1 MKNSAILLALL
12 LLSAVMMTEAQRFN
26 GGFPGQG
33 GGRRCGRQVCRR
45 GQRCIEVPVRCF
57 RAPCP
62 RVFRC
67 V

>member
-1 MKNSAILLALL
+1 MKKLCIVLAIV
-12 LLSAVMMTEAQRFN
+12 LLSSVMLSDAQRF
-26 GGFPGQG
+26 PG
-33 GGRRCGRQVCRR
+33 GGLGGLRCGRQVCRR

-62 RVFRC
+62 RLFRC